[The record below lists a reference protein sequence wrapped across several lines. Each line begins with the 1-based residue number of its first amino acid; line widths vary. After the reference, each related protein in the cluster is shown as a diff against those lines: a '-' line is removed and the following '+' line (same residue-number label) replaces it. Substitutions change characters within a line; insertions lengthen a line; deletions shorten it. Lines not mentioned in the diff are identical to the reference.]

1 VTVPARQIAADLDA
15 LLPAI
20 GAGDADAFGRW
31 LAGAEPPLRAA
42 LRSFAATVDV
52 EAVLQE
58 TFLRVWQLAPGFVP
72 AGGQNAL
79 LRFAHRISR
88 HLCLSELRRRHG
100 ETSLDASATVET
112 PDLQAAAPP
121 DPLLRAAILEC
132 RERLPGQP
140 AAALAQRLATHG
152 DEPDAVLAQR
162 LGMTLNTFLQN
173 FSRARKLLADCLKKR
188 GVELDL
194 EGGLR

>member
-1 VTVPARQIAADLDA
+1 VTQAVRQPAPDLDA

-20 GAGDADAFGRW
+20 AAGDADAFARW
-31 LAGAEPPLRAA
+31 LAGAEPPLRGA
-42 LRSFAATVDV
+42 LRSFAAAVDV

-58 TFLRVWQLAPGFVP
+58 TFLRVWQLAPDFVP
-72 AGGQNAL
+72 QGGANAL

-100 ETSLDASATVET
+100 ETSLDAPGAADT
-112 PDLQAAAPP
+112 PDLHAAAPP
-121 DPLLRAAILEC
+121 DPLLRAAIAEC

-140 AAALAQRLATHG
+140 AAALAQRLATQG
-152 DEPDAVLAQR
+152 DEPDAVLAAR

-173 FSRARKLLADCLKKR
+173 FTRARKLLADCLQRR
-188 GVELDL
+188 GVELHLD
-194 EGGLR
+194 GGRR